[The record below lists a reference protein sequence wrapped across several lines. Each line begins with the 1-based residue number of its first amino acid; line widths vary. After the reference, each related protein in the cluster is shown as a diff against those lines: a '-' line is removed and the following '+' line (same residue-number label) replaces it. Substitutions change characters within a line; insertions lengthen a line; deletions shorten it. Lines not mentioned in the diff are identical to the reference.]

1 MMTRSTRRPMRP
13 KPLIPTFV
21 AMLALPT
28 QLTHSQKHS
37 VKNVCLSEQK
47 KKEEKKETPLYEA
60 SDANDALNAGEYD
73 KANKILDKVVE
84 SKMAEGKKK
93 KEAISS
99 VKSSFSSKY
108 RKRYIAAGADE
119 RAKIEIELERLRV
132 GGSRI
137 FSSED
142 FARWRKSAKKK

>member
-1 MMTRSTRRPMRP
+1 MCIRDRDTGEEENEENTE
-13 KPLIPTFV
+13 KDT
-21 AMLALPT
+21 
-28 QLTHSQKHS
+28 
-37 VKNVCLSEQK
+37 SEPEE
-47 KKEEKKETPLYEA
+47 KEEKKETPLYKA

-108 RKRYIAAGADE
+108 KKRYIAAGADE

-142 FARWRKSAKKK
+142 FARWRKNAKKK